1 MGKITLVLSDEIEE
15 RLRNLIRKR
24 GDLSKIVEQALEDW
38 LDRREGETD
47 G

>member
-1 MGKITLVLSDEIEE
+1 MGKITLVLSDEIED

-24 GDLSKIVEQALEDW
+24 GDLSKIVEQALKEL
-38 LDRREGETD
+38 LDRREGKTD